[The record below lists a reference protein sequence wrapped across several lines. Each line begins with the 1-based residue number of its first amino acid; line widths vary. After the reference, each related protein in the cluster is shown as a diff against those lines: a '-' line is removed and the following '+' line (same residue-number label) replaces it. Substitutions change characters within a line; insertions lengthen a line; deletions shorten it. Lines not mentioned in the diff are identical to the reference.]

1 MTMRYGAVLQSSCE
15 NRLVALQERRGR
27 EAAEA
32 LTATAL
38 LALKLDIA
46 NFWICSLLLPVPGT
60 RIAYLYLHQGPAPA
74 VWPE

>member
-32 LTATAL
+32 LTAPGSARSQ
-38 LALKLDIA
+38 ARDRQFLDL
-46 NFWICSLLLPVPGT
+46 FPPPSPGT
-60 RIAYLYLHQGPAPA
+60 RIAYLYLQQGPAPA